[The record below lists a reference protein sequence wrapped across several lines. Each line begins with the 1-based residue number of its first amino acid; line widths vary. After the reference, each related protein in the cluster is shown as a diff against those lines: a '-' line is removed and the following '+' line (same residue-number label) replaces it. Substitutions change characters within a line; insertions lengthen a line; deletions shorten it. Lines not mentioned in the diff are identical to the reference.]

1 VNIASARFGVTDPAE
16 RTAAAEIV
24 ASTMVRIGSSSLF
37 MLEANALHFIEL
49 NASTNPECLPEESN
63 SNARIVW

>member
-1 VNIASARFGVTDPAE
+1 
-16 RTAAAEIV
+16 
-24 ASTMVRIGSSSLF
+24 MVRIGSSSLF